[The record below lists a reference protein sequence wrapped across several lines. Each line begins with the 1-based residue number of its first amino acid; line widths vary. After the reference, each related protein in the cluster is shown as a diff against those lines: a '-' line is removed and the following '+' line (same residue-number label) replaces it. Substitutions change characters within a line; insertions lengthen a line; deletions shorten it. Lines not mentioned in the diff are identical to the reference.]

1 MTLQDTELASDSAG
15 REAESPQPP
24 PGARARSGDLGG
36 LRPLLMRVHFY
47 AGLFVGPFVLIAA
60 LTGLLYTLSP
70 QIEQAVHSRELTV
83 PVGAERIPL
92 AEQVAIA
99 QAALPAGTLTEVR
112 PAPGPEATTRVT
124 FDTPDVREDY
134 QRTVFVDPYTGEVR
148 GTLDTFGE
156 WLPARAWLDELHR
169 TLLLG
174 NVGRVYSELAAS
186 WLWVL
191 AGTGLVIW
199 TVRRRR
205 NRRLRRTLLPEVRGN
220 GRGRLRSWHGA
231 VGVWALGGML
241 LLSATGLT
249 WSQFAGA
256 NVSALRSALDWS
268 TPSVSTTLPAS
279 AGAGAAGAEAAGAGA
294 GPDEAATTQRMLDV
308 ARGTGMGGPVE
319 IRPPEEAGGAWAVQ
333 QVQRS
338 WPTQQDAVAI
348 DPGSGTV
355 VEQIRFADWPLAAK
369 LARWGID
376 THMGLLFGVVNQ
388 VLLAALALGII
399 CMIVWAYR
407 MWWLR
412 RPAAGGRAGPPGAAT
427 RPGKGA
433 VLVVAVIAVGVGVF
447 MPVLGASL
455 LVFLL
460 VDSVL
465 VRRRRPEPATAGR

>member
-1 MTLQDTELASDSAG
+1 MTLQDTELAPDAADRGADPAG
-15 REAESPQPP
+15 PE
-24 PGARARSGDLGG
+24 PGARPGDLGG

-47 AGLFVGPFVLIAA
+47 AGVFVGPFVLVAA

-83 PVGAERIPL
+83 PVGAERLPL

-112 PAPGPEATTRVT
+112 PAPAPEATTRVT

-174 NVGRVYSELAAS
+174 DVGRVYSELAAS

-199 TVRRRR
+199 TVRKRRD
-205 NRRLRRTLLPEVRGN
+205 RRLRRTLLPQVRGGR

-231 VGVWALGGML
+231 VGIWALAGML

-268 TPSVSTTLPAS
+268 TPSVSSTLPVP
-279 AGAGAAGAEAAGAGA
+279 AGAAGTGTGV
-294 GPDEAATTQRMLDV
+294 DEATTTQHMLDV

-338 WPTQQDAVAI
+338 WPTRQDAVAI
-348 DPGSGTV
+348 DPASGAV

-399 CMIVWAYR
+399 CMVVWASR

-412 RPAAGGRAGPPGAAT
+412 RPTSGGTAGPPGAAT
-427 RPGKGA
+427 RP
-433 VLVVAVIAVGVGVF
+433 
-447 MPVLGASL
+447 
-455 LVFLL
+455 
-460 VDSVL
+460 
-465 VRRRRPEPATAGR
+465 